1 MGSICCPLLPAR
13 RSSAFAA
20 WRRRVGCFSSST
32 FDPTAAGHFFF
43 NATRCRESAL
53 GSNFLINAGKR
64 LAAPAFA
71 EDTASKHRREPMMPT
86 ITPFLWFD
94 TQAEEAMTS
103 KRVMNAMLQM
113 DKLDLNRLEQAYNGE

>member
-1 MGSICCPLLPAR
+1 MLSSSPCPPFIRL
-13 RSSAFAA
+13 
-20 WRRRVGCFSSST
+20 RRVA
-32 FDPTAAGHFFF
+32 AAGRMLQLFDVRSGGRRTLFF